1 MPKIDK
7 SKVRKKGYFAR
18 KKLAAE
24 QPPPINNETIGM
36 SLEKSLCD
44 IFNVDCNIES
54 HRYRDDIVEKM
65 YDSNMGEI
73 LKKNDIVITTH
84 LGKDN
89 GPTDFEVESN
99 GISKTLSAKTLKRKD
114 GKICPQGGQPT
125 YKRFDE
131 RHGLVNKTA
140 NLGRVEANTIRFEYI
155 KKNIGEILNDMQM
168 KTFCCDY
175 LLLVSNCE
183 KTPKA
188 ELLKNK
194 NYNFKKMNIS
204 YSRPNYIE
212 GPHKKKPAPATAEF
226 STSVKCDIGGKNI
239 TIGEFQFHK
248 SSRTEVKF
256 RFSKS
261 FFY

>member
-1 MPKIDK
+1 M
-7 SKVRKKGYFAR
+7 
-18 KKLAAE
+18 
-24 QPPPINNETIGM
+24 
-36 SLEKSLCD
+36 
-44 IFNVDCNIES
+44 
-54 HRYRDDIVEKM
+54 
-65 YDSNMGEI
+65 
-73 LKKNDIVITTH
+73 
-84 LGKDN
+84 
-89 GPTDFEVESN
+89 
-99 GISKTLSAKTLKRKD
+99 
-114 GKICPQGGQPT
+114 
-125 YKRFDE
+125 
-131 RHGLVNKTA
+131 
-140 NLGRVEANTIRFEYI
+140 GRVEANTIRFEHI

-226 STSVKCDIGGKNI
+226 STTVKCDIGGKNI

-248 SSRTEVKF
+248 SSRSQVKF